1 MVSIA
6 RRWGC
11 TSLLGSCT
19 RSCRK
24 ERKKNGGLWHD
35 AFSLKAK
42 KNQAGILS
50 GDDPLGSMMR
60 IGEVEG

>member
-24 ERKKNGGLWHD
+24 EKKNGGLWHD
-35 AFSLKAK
+35 AFSLKARK
-42 KNQAGILS
+42 KKQAGILS
-50 GDDPLGSMMR
+50 GERPVGFKDENR
-60 IGEVEG
+60 